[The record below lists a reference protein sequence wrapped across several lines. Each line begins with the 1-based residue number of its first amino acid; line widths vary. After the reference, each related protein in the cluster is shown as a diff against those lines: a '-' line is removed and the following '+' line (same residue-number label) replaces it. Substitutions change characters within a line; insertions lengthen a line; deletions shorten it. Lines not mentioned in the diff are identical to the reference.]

1 MQNPLHSGCPA
12 ISHSFASYTDQNL
25 GDVQF
30 GPKLN
35 TNIGVNLHNHKPT
48 NIWILKF
55 ITRCD
60 FGPKNSYKTGILA
73 LKLGVNWIGFIR
85 NWIRIRIFCHW
96 YLFLITEYE

>member
-35 TNIGVNLHNHKPT
+35 TKIGVNLHNHKPT
-48 NIWILKF
+48 NIRILKF

-73 LKLGVNWIGFIR
+73 LKYHYKYTNSSIYIG
-85 NWIRIRIFCHW
+85 C
-96 YLFLITEYE
+96 FLYICR